1 MCATC
6 GCSGKDAQLNA
17 FAPGQKPVSI
27 QNLTLNLNTI
37 LMAENI
43 PSVPVT
49 PTQEPSKTL
58 LEVERDVLDKNNRLA
73 ERNRGFFEAKHIVA
87 FNLVSAP
94 GSGKTSILE
103 RTLAERGNSVPFYVI
118 EGDQQTARDAERIAA
133 SGTPVIQVNTGKGC
147 HLEASMV
154 NQAIR
159 QLEPA
164 ENSIVFIENV
174 GNLVCPSMFDLGENK
189 RIVVISVTEGEDK
202 PLKYPDMFRTSDL
215 CLINKIDL
223 LPHLKF
229 DLNALKTYATQINPN
244 LQFIELSASTGAGME
259 EWYAW
264 LETEQLEHYN
274 IGPIV

>member
-1 MCATC
+1 M
-6 GCSGKDAQLNA
+6 SENA
-17 FAPGQKPVSI
+17 
-27 QNLTLNLNTI
+27 
-37 LMAENI
+37 
-43 PSVPVT
+43 PSVPT
-49 PTQEPSKTL
+49 TSEQEPSKTL

-87 FNLVSAP
+87 LNLVSSP
-94 GSGKTSILE
+94 GSGKTAVLE
-103 RTLAERGNSVPFYVI
+103 RTLADRGNSTPFYVI
-118 EGDQQTARDAERIAA
+118 EGDQQTTRDAERIAA
-133 SGTPVIQVNTGKGC
+133 TGTPVIQVNTGKGC

-154 NQAIR
+154 HQAIR

-174 GNLVCPSMFDLGENK
+174 GNLVCPAMFDLGENK

-229 DLNALKTYATQINPN
+229 DLDALKTYARQINPN
-244 LQFIELSASTGAGME
+244 LQFIEMSAATGAGME

-264 LETEQLEHYN
+264 LEIEQLEHYN

>member
-1 MCATC
+1 
-6 GCSGKDAQLNA
+6 
-17 FAPGQKPVSI
+17 
-27 QNLTLNLNTI
+27 
-37 LMAENI
+37 MAENI
-43 PSVPVT
+43 PSVHVAPA
-49 PTQEPSKTL
+49 QEPTKTL

-87 FNLVSAP
+87 FNLVSSP
-94 GSGKTSILE
+94 GSGKTTLLE
-103 RTLAERGNSVPFYVI
+103 RTLTERGQSTPFYVI

-133 SGTPVIQVNTGKGC
+133 SGTPVVQVNTGKGC
-147 HLEASMV
+147 HLDASMV

-164 ENSIVFIENV
+164 DNSIVFIENV

-202 PLKYPDMFRTSDL
+202 PLKYPDMFRTSNL

-223 LPHLKF
+223 LPHLNF
-229 DLNALKTYATQINPN
+229 DLEALKSHALTVNPQI
-244 LQFIELSASTGAGME
+244 QFIELSATTGAGME

-264 LETEQLEHYN
+264 LEIEQLEHYN

>member
-1 MCATC
+1 
-6 GCSGKDAQLNA
+6 
-17 FAPGQKPVSI
+17 
-27 QNLTLNLNTI
+27 
-37 LMAENI
+37 MAENI
-43 PSVPVT
+43 PSVPVA
-49 PTQEPSKTL
+49 PAQEPTKTL

-87 FNLVSAP
+87 FNLVSSP
-94 GSGKTSILE
+94 GSGKTTILE
-103 RTLAERGNSVPFYVI
+103 RTLAERGQSTPFYVI

-133 SGTPVIQVNTGKGC
+133 SGTPVVQVNTGKGC

-202 PLKYPDMFRTSDL
+202 PLKYPDMFRTSNL

-223 LPHLKF
+223 LPHLNF
-229 DLNALKTYATQINPN
+229 DLEALKSYALKVNPQI
-244 LQFIELSASTGAGME
+244 QFIELSATTGAGME

-264 LETEQLEHYN
+264 LEIEQLEHYN